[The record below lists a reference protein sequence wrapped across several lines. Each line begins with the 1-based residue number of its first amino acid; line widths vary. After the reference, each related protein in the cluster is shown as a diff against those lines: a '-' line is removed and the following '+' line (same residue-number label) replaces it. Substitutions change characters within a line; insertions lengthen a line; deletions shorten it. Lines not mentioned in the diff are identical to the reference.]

1 MSKPQIIDHD
11 WSAFSLGQRIQ
22 HLETEGYLV
31 LPDLLD
37 TDLLEQLRIATAQL
51 ETIPVDYS
59 VHQRGCPNIQ
69 FNGGAITE
77 LIAHPPTLAFLGA
90 LFGDD
95 IIFMTYSYACSEPG
109 HPGISLHADG
119 QPYGSKIFGFEGSAP
134 ITVRVLY
141 YLDDLTPKVSPFR
154 VVPRS
159 HISLHADSNPYKRYR
174 SHPEEVMVPVKAG
187 GAVLIHHR
195 VFHGNF
201 PNIGE
206 RSRQMLA
213 ISYRPAWAGP
223 IEPVAAWDTA
233 ELEKLPA
240 TVQALCVD
248 RNTRHWDFDGN
259 NKPANMADIAPGI
272 NPSRWDHF
280 E

>member
-1 MSKPQIIDHD
+1 
-11 WSAFSLGQRIQ
+11 
-22 HLETEGYLV
+22 
-31 LPDLLD
+31 
-37 TDLLEQLRIATAQL
+37 
-51 ETIPVDYS
+51 
-59 VHQRGCPNIQ
+59 
-69 FNGGAITE
+69 
-77 LIAHPPTLAFLGA
+77 
-90 LFGDD
+90 
-95 IIFMTYSYACSEPG
+95 
-109 HPGISLHADG
+109 
-119 QPYGSKIFGFEGSAP
+119 
-134 ITVRVLY
+134 
-141 YLDDLTPKVSPFR
+141 
-154 VVPRS
+154 
-159 HISLHADSNPYKRYR
+159 
-174 SHPEEVMVPVKAG
+174 MVPVKAG